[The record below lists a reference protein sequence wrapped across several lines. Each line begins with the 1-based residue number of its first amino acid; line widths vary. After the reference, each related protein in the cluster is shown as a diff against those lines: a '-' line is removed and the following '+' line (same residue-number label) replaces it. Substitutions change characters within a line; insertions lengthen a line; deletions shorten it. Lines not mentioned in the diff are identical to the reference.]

1 MSNSCAD
8 KLMKECSRLS
18 LSIACNRGRVMN
30 AKPAMYNTIRDDR
43 STNAPSNTG
52 AQWVLPRDDGY
63 KDSELFNCNM

>member
-1 MSNSCAD
+1 
-8 KLMKECSRLS
+8 
-18 LSIACNRGRVMN
+18 MN